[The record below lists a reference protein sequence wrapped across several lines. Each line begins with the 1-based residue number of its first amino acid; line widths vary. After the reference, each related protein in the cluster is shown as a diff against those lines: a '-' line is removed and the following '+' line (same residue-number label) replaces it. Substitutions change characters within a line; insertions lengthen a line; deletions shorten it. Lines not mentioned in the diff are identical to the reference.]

1 MTTGWLIV
9 NIALAVIVTTLVAG
23 LAVLVPLRLAR
34 GGATTPGPGAVP
46 ASDRTH
52 ELMSGPRLSMARH
65 HYALHHSS
73 GR

>member
-23 LAVLVPLRLAR
+23 LAVLVPLRLDR

-46 ASDRTH
+46 LVLRQVRWTPQDRDQ
-52 ELMSGPRLSMARH
+52 A
-65 HYALHHSS
+65 A
-73 GR
+73 